1 MASPPPV
8 ADTAL
13 SLKPCTLSGPP
24 GPRPMLAPLRPLES
38 PSGEECGAGLP
49 EWLNLPASLCAGM
62 RFTPEQFAAL
72 CQANPEAVLELS
84 ADGSLILMTPTG
96 SDTGAR
102 NGELFF
108 QIKTWARAT
117 GGWKAFDSSTGF
129 RLPDDSVLSPDASLV
144 ALDRW
149 QPLSAEQRRGFAP
162 LCPDLVVE
170 LASPSDEGPRGLTAL
185 RQKMAAYQ
193 RNGARLGWLLI
204 PAERAV
210 EIWEPLADSPAQ
222 PRRLEAASR
231 LVGDPH
237 FPGLAVDLEEIW
249 AG

>member
-1 MASPPPV
+1 
-8 ADTAL
+8 
-13 SLKPCTLSGPP
+13 
-24 GPRPMLAPLRPLES
+24 MLAPAS
-38 PSGEECGAGLP
+38 PQAPPSSQPACPGL
-49 EWLNLPASLCAGM
+49 LC
-62 RFTPEQFAAL
+62 PEQPFGSITLPLLHSSSLRLTPDQFAEL
-72 CQANPEAVLELS
+72 CQANPDAVLELA
-84 ADGSLILMTPTG
+84 ADGSLICMTPTG
-96 SDTGAR
+96 SETGGR
-102 NGELFF
+102 NGALSGLLW
-108 QIKTWARAT
+108 QAL
-117 GGWKAFDSSTGF
+117 KASSLPLKLFDSSTGF
-129 RLPDDSVLSPDASLV
+129 RLPDNSVLSPDASLV

-149 QPLSAEQRRGFAP
+149 QALSTEQRRGFAP

-231 LVGDPH
+231 LEADPH
-237 FPGLAVDLEEIW
+237 FPGLAIDLEAIW

>member
-1 MASPPPV
+1 
-8 ADTAL
+8 
-13 SLKPCTLSGPP
+13 
-24 GPRPMLAPLRPLES
+24 MLAPLLPLET
-38 PSGEECGAGLP
+38 PSGEVCGAGLS
-49 EWLNLPASLCAGM
+49 ERLSLPASLCTGL

-72 CQANPEAVLELS
+72 CQANPEAVLELA

-96 SDTGAR
+96 SETGAR
-102 NGELFF
+102 NADLAF

-149 QPLSAEQRRGFAP
+149 QALTAEQRRTFAP

-170 LASPSDEGPRGLTAL
+170 LASTSGASPSDEGPRGLSAL

-231 LVGDPH
+231 LEADPH
-237 FPGLAVDLEEIW
+237 FPGLAIDLEEIW

>member
-1 MASPPPV
+1 
-8 ADTAL
+8 
-13 SLKPCTLSGPP
+13 
-24 GPRPMLAPLRPLES
+24 MLAPASPEAPPSSTPACPGLLSPDQPFGSITLPLIHSGSLRL
-38 PSGEECGAGLP
+38 
-49 EWLNLPASLCAGM
+49 
-62 RFTPEQFAAL
+62 TPEQFAEL
-72 CQANPEAVLELS
+72 CQANPDAVLELA
-84 ADGSLILMTPTG
+84 ADGSLICMTPTG

-149 QPLSAEQRRGFAP
+149 QLLSSEARRGFAP

-170 LASPSDEGPRGLTAL
+170 LASPRDEGPRSLTAL
-185 RQKMAAYQ
+185 RRKMEAYQ

-204 PAERAV
+204 PEERAV
-210 EIWEPLADSPAQ
+210 EVWGPLREGEQGRRIEAAT
-222 PRRLEAASR
+222 RLEGA
-231 LVGDPH
+231 PW
-237 FPGLAVDLEEIW
+237 FPGLTLELAEIW

>member
-1 MASPPPV
+1 
-8 ADTAL
+8 
-13 SLKPCTLSGPP
+13 
-24 GPRPMLAPLRPLES
+24 MLAPAGPEASSFSTPACPGLLSPEQPFGSITLPLIHSGSLRL
-38 PSGEECGAGLP
+38 
-49 EWLNLPASLCAGM
+49 
-62 RFTPEQFAAL
+62 TPEQFAEL
-72 CQANPEAVLELS
+72 CQANPDAVLELA
-84 ADGSLILMTPTG
+84 ADGSLICMTPTG
-96 SDTGAR
+96 GETGAR
-102 NGELFF
+102 NAALSF
-108 QIKTWARAT
+108 QIQAWAGVT

-129 RLPDDSVLSPDASLV
+129 RLPDNSVLSPDASLV

-149 QPLSAEQRRGFAP
+149 QALTAEQRRGFAP

-185 RQKMAAYQ
+185 RQKMDAYQ

-210 EIWEPLADSPAQ
+210 EIWEPMADLPAPPQ
-222 PRRLEAASR
+222 GIEAASR
-231 LVGDPH
+231 LHGDPQ